1 MANPLFPKFN
11 QSQHIQKQTQ
21 DSLNRIKKLS
31 TSSAPQARVQLMQEA
46 HRLRLN
52 LRGKNKD
59 LDRTL
64 SQLAATAQNN
74 VIQTNQPIRKQV
86 EKALSLLLGTPD
98 GALLA
103 AQNAMLDA
111 LGGKIKDVVQP
122 LTMAEKLISQLAPAM
137 FGGPAVEPEKIGG
150 VWMDVSQHQTRKVE
164 PSKPDTYYGMR
175 LIDSN
180 TVEIKTGNF
189 RGKYDIRDPEITGVM
204 QPVTSSNVHS
214 IGFQMNLKNPL
225 ASTLLVRYLQGT
237 SGSSKTKTA
246 GPMYG
251 YSGVHPKLFRQ
262 FIIANS
268 KGKFVWDELRIR
280 GTVAGAQYKYTLLQV
295 TGGNV
300 PRRAL
305 LVNGIQYLKRRV
317 KQTEDGKTMR
327 SKLGHERLGPY
338 RPSSNRPNRGNPDI
352 GNHRPNRGR

>member
-1 MANPLFPKFN
+1 
-11 QSQHIQKQTQ
+11 
-21 DSLNRIKKLS
+21 
-31 TSSAPQARVQLMQEA
+31 MQEA

-64 SQLAATAQNN
+64 SQLATTAQNN

-98 GALLA
+98 GAFLA

-111 LGGKIKDVVQP
+111 LGSKLQNIIQP
-122 LTMAEKLISQLAPAM
+122 LSMAEKLISQLVPSM
-137 FGGPAVEPEKIGG
+137 FGGPAVEPDQIGG
-150 VWMDVSQHQTRKVE
+150 VWMDVTKHQTRKVD
-164 PSKPDTYYGMR
+164 PDKPDTYYGMR
-175 LIDSN
+175 LIDSE

-189 RGKYDIRDPEITGVM
+189 RGRYKLTDPDITGVM
-204 QPVTSSNVHS
+204 VPVTSSNVHS

-225 ASTLLVRYLQGT
+225 ASTLLVRYLQST
-237 SGSSKTKTA
+237 SGSNKTKTA

-251 YSGVHPKLFRQ
+251 YADVHPKLFRQ
-262 FIIANS
+262 FIVANS

-280 GTVAGAQYKYTLLQV
+280 GTVAGSQYRYTLLQV

-305 LVNGIQYLKRRV
+305 LVNGIQYLKKRV
-317 KQTEDGKTMR
+317 KQSADGKRTVTSR
-327 SKLGHERLGPY
+327 LGHERIGPY
-338 RPSSNRPNRGNPDI
+338 RPNSSRPNRGNPDI
-352 GNHRPNRGR
+352 GNQRPNRGK